1 VGREHAFAQGQQP
14 TGEGRYVGGMTEDP
28 GHGPPAERLL
38 DLLFYAPVGVALS
51 VVEAMPDLVRKGR
64 ERLGP
69 QVGVAR
75 TVGQFAVRQG
85 YRQLLGYA
93 TSRGAFPFRAAEPA
107 RTYTSYPAE
116 VPGHDGP
123 ADVDGHAMRALPAE
137 PVAPMRRAAPTGEVG
152 TGLAAADLAIPS
164 YDSLSATQ
172 VVERLAGLSQDEI
185 RAVAAYEAATR
196 RRKTVLTRAE
206 QLLKK

>member
-1 VGREHAFAQGQQP
+1 
-14 TGEGRYVGGMTEDP
+14 MTEDP
-28 GHGPPAERLL
+28 GQGPPAERLL
-38 DLLFYAPVGVALS
+38 DLIFYAPVGLALS
-51 VVEAMPDLVRKGR
+51 VVEAIPDLVRKGR

-93 TSRGAFPFRAAEPA
+93 TSRGAFPFRVAEPA
-107 RTYTSYPAE
+107 RTYTAYPGE

-123 ADVDGHAMRALPAE
+123 AAVDGPAVDGHAMRALPSE
-137 PVAPMRRAAPTGEVG
+137 PVVPTRPVAPAGEVPTGLG
-152 TGLAAADLAIPS
+152 AADLAIPS

-185 RAVAAYEAATR
+185 RAVVAYEAATR
-196 RRKTVLTRAE
+196 RRKTVLSRAE
-206 QLLKK
+206 QLLRK